1 VSLVRRVPAEQAWE
15 LEATLVMVE
24 HVSGGSM
31 PAESVE
37 WLLAEGLATL
47 VNEAPPEVSDISEGL
62 ARRAEESRER
72 MRELAAEREEREA
85 EFEPGLPSF
94 DRVEGQAPFDWDA
107 LLPDDVYE
115 LDRLMRELCWAL
127 DAADLWLGKSLARFF
142 SGRQYE
148 RLGYAS
154 DAQYCRE
161 RLGMSRSS
169 AWERI
174 GLARATT
181 KLDRL
186 ADAVHRS
193 EVGFCAARLLARV
206 VTPETEEAWV
216 ARAKARTYKHLRQE
230 VQLVEVDVRNLGD
243 AADRSP
249 PDTARLERWFD
260 WQRSI
265 LTGEMFKKAADTGE
279 PVRMSACAPEAA
291 RKGYVDVTLRV
302 PRDIATFWQE
312 LGDAFDRSGIDD
324 TFLAWLCKSYVTTWL
339 PHLGT
344 SDKWEHIYARDLYR
358 CSSPVCFRKDCT
370 AHHIRFRSHG
380 GGDQAWN
387 LTPPCDDDHIDGIH
401 TGRIRVTGR
410 APDELTWYIGREP
423 ILVVRGRE
431 KELRDR

>member
-1 VSLVRRVPAEQAWE
+1 LCRHATAETEVKLLRVARSATVRELRLAFVAGPSEECDPERETVSLVRRVPAEQAWE

-24 HVSGGSM
+24 HVSGGCR
-31 PAESVE
+31 ADESVE
-37 WLLAEGLATL
+37 WLLAEGLTTL
-47 VNEAPPEVSDISEGL
+47 IHEAPPEVSDISEGL
-62 ARRAEESRER
+62 ARRAEQARAH

-85 EFEPGLPSF
+85 EFEPDLPLF

-107 LLPDDVYE
+107 PLPDDVYE

-154 DAQYCRE
+154 DGQYCRE

-230 VQLVEVDVRNLGD
+230 VQLVASL
-243 AADRSP
+243 AALAIP
-249 PDTARLERWFD
+249 PPTR
-260 WQRSI
+260 
-265 LTGEMFKKAADTGE
+265 T
-279 PVRMSACAPEAA
+279 C
-291 RKGYVDVTLRV
+291 
-302 PRDIATFWQE
+302 
-312 LGDAFDRSGIDD
+312 
-324 TFLAWLCKSYVTTWL
+324 
-339 PHLGT
+339 GT
-344 SDKWEHIYARDLYR
+344 SASARTGRRPTRRGSSGGSTGSGRSSRAR
-358 CSSPVCFRKDCT
+358 CSRRRPKRASQSECP
-370 AHHIRFRSHG
+370 
-380 GGDQAWN
+380 
-387 LTPPCDDDHIDGIH
+387 
-401 TGRIRVTGR
+401 RVRRRPSTR
-410 APDELTWYIGREP
+410 ATWT
-423 ILVVRGRE
+423 
-431 KELRDR
+431 